1 MMNEVSVLVIGVSL
15 GFFGGFVL
23 CLWARD
29 KDDEADGKEAEEI
42 RAPLK
47 AVSETDMLRVA
58 GMSEDDPCVRVPA
71 HIAQGMV
78 AAKEE
83 AVAQMM
89 AVVTPKDEG
98 FDRAMWLAAGYVK
111 ACREFQRLWAEL
123 RERGER
129 EVREF

>member
-1 MMNEVSVLVIGVSL
+1 MSELIMLAVGVVIGVGARL
-15 GFFGGFVL
+15 N
-23 CLWARD
+23 WASS
-29 KDDEADGKEAEEI
+29 GKKKEEGEDI